1 MNVVFNCGDYFQ
13 DFCSYQAK
21 VEVLRVC
28 FFLFL
33 IFAPCPIRCF
43 TIPLDR
49 GNGVY
54 LGRGLISLFFYYTLD
69 LKMILSIQTSNYM
82 CIQMSTLITRFSYLI
97 RNAMLTVQGQNN
109 HAKRRRTGNSHTT
122 LMPE

>member
-54 LGRGLISLFFYYTLD
+54 LGRGLISLFFLLHFRFENDTLHSNFKLYVYPNVYANYTL
-69 LKMILSIQTSNYM
+69 L
-82 CIQMSTLITRFSYLI
+82 
-97 RNAMLTVQGQNN
+97 V
-109 HAKRRRTGNSHTT
+109 SH
-122 LMPE
+122 